1 MTISEIVIKEFTCNQ
16 CGHKWTNR
24 FKGKEKPVPKRC
36 SKCKSHNWN
45 REGGNIDS
53 VEKSL
58 RARIRGLED
67 RYLGASVTWRNDSI
81 RNRWDSELVK
91 KFLSLNPRPTIEEL
105 RLVLQGSRIGFNS
118 KDPYRAQGYVP
129 DPQIPK
135 KRKYDTKEYQRI
147 ILLEEEKRK
156 EIMRKII
163 QERRAQ
169 CMYAP

>member
-16 CGHKWTNR
+16 CGHKWINR

-58 RARIRGLED
+58 RARIRGLES
-67 RYLGASVTWRNDSI
+67 RYLGASVTWL
-81 RNRWDSELVK
+81 NRSMENCWNSELAE
-91 KFLSLNPRPTIEEL
+91 KFLSLNPRPTVAEL

-118 KDPYRAQGYVP
+118 KDPYKAQGYIP
-129 DPQIPK
+129 DPQNPG
-135 KRKYDTKEYQRI
+135 KRKYDTIEYQRI
-147 ILLEEEKRK
+147 ILKEAEKRK
-156 EIMRKII
+156 EIMQNII
-163 QERRAQ
+163 QERKG
-169 CMYAP
+169 